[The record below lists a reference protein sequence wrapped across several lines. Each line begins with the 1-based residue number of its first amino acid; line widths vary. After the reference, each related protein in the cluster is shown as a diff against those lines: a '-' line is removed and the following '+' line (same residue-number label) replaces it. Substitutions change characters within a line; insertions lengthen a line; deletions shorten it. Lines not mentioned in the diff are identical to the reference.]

1 MLAACYN
8 FRKSIPVLTEF
19 FRQWLRASTLVALTL
34 LVAQSAAAAEQTTPF
49 VQLKSASF
57 QLSETVQ
64 PPTYNNWQNVT
75 LPDVWTS
82 TRYADGDNGWYR
94 FDIELSSKPQE
105 NWGIYIPRLNMNC
118 AVYFNDY
125 YLGDG
130 GQFKEPLSRNWNRPL
145 FFVVSPGHWKNS
157 GNVIHV
163 RLKSYPGY
171 GRLDP
176 ISIGPEAAL
185 RPLYETQVLVQND
198 LNGVLILSTLFA
210 SIFIFGIWLRRR
222 EDSMYL
228 WYALMALVW
237 TLYTTNNVIRDIPV
251 SAKIWD
257 WIIYSSTAW
266 WTVTLAIFSH
276 RAAEIKRPRLEKG
289 FLIWATL
296 STLAYALTDLRFIS
310 QTTVI
315 WQVGSLVIGFIVVW
329 ELLAEGRRAR
339 HIFWLGISIAVVL
352 MTGVHDWLLQSNF
365 IPRWSHLINHILPYS
380 APLLILYI
388 GWYLTGRFIEAL
400 RESEQLN
407 ITLEQRVNAA
417 HVALAASF
425 EELRVLEMS
434 RAAAGERER
443 IYRDLHDDVGAKLL
457 GLAISAQRANKVQDA
472 DLARSA
478 LQDLRDV
485 VSRSAQNETLLG
497 DLIADLRVETGQ
509 RVNAAGLVLAW
520 SFPTIETDLMIS
532 AEAALNLS
540 RILRESVTNVL
551 RHAEA
556 QRISI
561 VTQIEQDQFVIE
573 VADDGKGC
581 PLENL
586 KQHRGMTGMRSRA
599 ATLNG
604 TLEWTNIEPH
614 GCKVRLSV
622 PLRSL
627 PPETRG

>member
-19 FRQWLRASTLVALTL
+19 FRKWLRVSMLVALAL
-34 LVAQSAAAAEQTTPF
+34 LFAQSATGADQPTTF
-49 VQLKSASF
+49 IKLQSASF
-57 QLSETVQ
+57 QLSDAVQ
-64 PPTYNNWQNVT
+64 PPTSDSWQNVA
-75 LPDVWTS
+75 LPDIWPS
-82 TRYADGDNGWYR
+82 ARYTVGDNGWYR
-94 FDIELSSKPQE
+94 FDIELSSKPKE
-105 NWGIYIPRLNMNC
+105 NWGIYIPRLNMNA
-118 AVYFNDY
+118 AVYVNDY

-130 GQFKEPLSRNWNRPL
+130 GQFKEPLARNWNRPL
-145 FFVVSPGHWKNS
+145 FFIVSPGHWKSS
-157 GNVIHV
+157 GNVIYI

-176 ISIGPEAAL
+176 ITIGPEFSV
-185 RPLYETQVLVQND
+185 RPQYEIQVLVQND
-198 LNGVLILSTLFA
+198 INRALVLSTLFA

-222 EDSMYL
+222 ADSMYL
-228 WYALMALVW
+228 WYALMALIW

-251 SAKIWD
+251 SAKMWD
-257 WIIYSSTAW
+257 WITYSSTAW

-276 RAAEIKRPRLEKG
+276 RVAGIIRPRLEHG
-289 FLIWATL
+289 FLIWAML
-296 STLAYALTDLRFIS
+296 STLAYALTDIRFIS

-329 ELLAEGRRAR
+329 ELLAEARRER
-339 HIFWLGISIAVVL
+339 HILWLGISIAVVL
-352 MTGVHDWLLQSNF
+352 MTGIHDWLLQSNF

-417 HVALAASF
+417 QKALAASF
-425 EELRVLEMS
+425 EELRVLEIS

-457 GLAISAQRANKVQDA
+457 GLAISAQRANNVQEA

-485 VSRSAQNETLLG
+485 VSRSAQNETLLS

-509 RVNAAGLVLAW
+509 RVNAAGLILAW
-520 SFPTIETDLMIS
+520 SFPSMKTDFTIS
-532 AEAALNLS
+532 AETALNLS

-556 QRISI
+556 KRVSI

-573 VADDGKGC
+573 VVDDGKGC
-581 PLENL
+581 PVENL
-586 KQHRGMTGMRSRA
+586 KQHRGMTGMRTRA

-622 PLRSL
+622 PLQCL